1 MAEGQKITASR
12 GDSITSLSEEHGFF
26 WETVWNHPENS
37 SLKNLRKDPNIIAR
51 GDEVFIPERTEK
63 QETRAT
69 GSQHKFKRKGV
80 PAKIKLRLTRLGEPR
95 KNESYTLVLD
105 GKLFTGSTDG
115 DGILE
120 QEIPP
125 DCRGGELRLKNG
137 KEVYPV
143 TVGGLDPWDTPSGV
157 QQRLNNMGYACGA
170 SGDLKD
176 RRTVAAI
183 KAFQEKYGLNPT
195 GEADENTKK
204 TIDDK
209 HV

>member
-1 MAEGQKITASR
+1 MSGGQKLTASR
-12 GDSITSLSEEHGFF
+12 GDSITSLSEQYGFF
-26 WETVWNHPENS
+26 WETVWNHAENS
-37 SLKNLRKDPNIIAR
+37 KLKNLRKDPNIIYN
-51 GDEVFIPERTEK
+51 GDEVFIPEKTEK
-63 QETRAT
+63 LEDRAT
-69 GSQHKFKRKGV
+69 GSRHKFKRKGV
-80 PAKIKLRLTRLGEPR
+80 PAKVKLRLTRLGEPR
-95 KNESYTLVLD
+95 ANEQYTLVLD

-137 KEVYPV
+137 KEVYPI
-143 TVGGLDPWDTPSGV
+143 TVGGLDPWDTPSGA

-176 RRTVAAI
+176 RRTAAAI
-183 KAFQEKYGLNPT
+183 RSFQEKWGLPVT
-195 GEADENTKK
+195 GEPDENTLK
-204 TIDDK
+204 TIDEK

>member
-1 MAEGQKITASR
+1 MSNGQKITASR
-12 GDSITSLSEEHGFF
+12 GDSITSLSEQHGFF
-26 WETVWNHPENS
+26 WETVWNHSENS
-37 SLKNLRKDPNIIAR
+37 QLKNHRKDPNIIYT
-51 GDEVFIPERTEK
+51 GDEVFIPEKTEK
-63 QETRAT
+63 EESRAT
-69 GSQHKFKRKGV
+69 GSRHNFKRKGV

-95 KNESYTLVLD
+95 ANEPYTLVLD

-125 DCRGGELRLKNG
+125 DCAGGELRLKDG

-176 RRTVAAI
+176 RRTAAAI
-183 KAFQEKYGLNPT
+183 KAFQAKWGLEET
-195 GEADENTKK
+195 GEADENTMK
-204 TIDDK
+204 TIDEK